1 MVDYQILGSS
11 SSGWIAGGACP
22 SIVDFIMGPRLEYL
36 TGGLDGISKD
46 ILTPFP
52 NVAAFV
58 TKFFSNPKIA
68 SYYKKVPSFIATKFT
83 SRTEYDEWVAGGAVE
98 VTAAPVKK
106 PVKAAAPFDP
116 NKWAEEPKK
125 MPKEVQE
132 AYRTYSDDGSFGKDA
147 PALDT
152 LEWIKGDAVA
162 YSSEKPTVVVFWAKF
177 AKGDYTTIVGVSDI
191 FDDFKEQ
198 AQFIG
203 ISLDPVVADAKSF
216 LKKIG
221 TAMPELDV
229 KKCVVPYSLA
239 FDTGKTVKEAFRTT
253 SGLMSLTASAC
264 FIIDAKGKILWR
276 EQFGQGYAPKKGQLR
291 EQLRRHCAGEGLLSN
306 GKKPVVEDS
315 DEDLADGDM
324 DCDYDSDLG
333 F

>member
-1 MVDYQILGSS
+1 MSTQPKRVDS
-11 SSGWIAGGACP
+11 
-22 SIVDFIMGPRLEYL
+22 LEQPAEPAAANVVPVR
-36 TGGLDGISKD
+36 K
-46 ILTPFP
+46 P
-52 NVAAFV
+52 VAAA
-58 TKFFSNPKIA
+58 I
-68 SYYKKVPSFIATKFT
+68 
-83 SRTEYDEWVAGGAVE
+83 
-98 VTAAPVKK
+98 
-106 PVKAAAPFDP
+106 PFDP

-132 AYRTYSDDGSFGKDA
+132 AYRTYSDDGSFGKNA
-147 PALDT
+147 PALDS

-162 YSSEKPTVVVFWAKF
+162 YSSEKPTVIVFWAKF
-177 AKGDYTTIVGVSDI
+177 AKGDYTTITGVSDI

-198 AQFIG
+198 AQFMG
-203 ISLDPVVADAKSF
+203 ISLDPVVDDAKSF

-253 SGLMSLTASAC
+253 SELMSLTASAC
-264 FIIDAKGKILWR
+264 FIIDAKGKIVWR